1 MKHVKALLY
10 SLFALATTFGVT
22 HPGIA
27 RDIKEKSHEYS
38 SIIQSIVENNTA
50 HHGVIVKEIVV
61 QGNNLINPTIIKNSI
76 PFKEGQP
83 FDAKESAAAIDNLY
97 NLGHFRQIKIEA
109 EELSEEEIKLYIIV
123 EEKKVLEKL
132 TITGNVAISTK
143 KIQEKFKTD
152 KISTIDEES
161 LRQLAV
167 GIEKMYADEHRHFV
181 GIETSIEQNKESTH
195 KATATISITE
205 GPKTLVKYVKFK
217 GNKLLS
223 ERKLRSQIF
232 TRENWLFSFTDG
244 AGSYN
249 KEALEID
256 RHRIEYLYR
265 DNGYLTAKVT
275 TTNVDFSPNKEHVT
289 VTFNIKE
296 GAQFNL
302 RNIYAPGDEIFSEEE
317 LLPKISIKTDA
328 PYSQSKLLESMNRLK
343 DMWGEKGYIYTNVY
357 PQVKPDETTSAVDV
371 TFLVDKGN
379 KLYVNKINITGN
391 TITKDKVIRRQL
403 EVLEGDLITTRK
415 LERSKASV
423 EYLSFFERDGIAWK
437 IHRLSN
443 ELADLELNVKE
454 AKTGQFNLQ
463 FNYGS
468 DVYSSERS
476 LKGALQLSKR
486 NLFGNGWDVGGQVE
500 ANRHRLKRI
509 EFNFFDPHLFDS
521 NVSGGFNFYK
531 RWDEF
536 DQWRNVDKVPVQKIT
551 GGNVRFGVGL
561 PWVDKNLNVIFDL
574 GVERIKNNQPKA
586 NSSDQLMQDIFA
598 PIVARTFQQGTLNW
612 IGVDL
617 IKDTRNH
624 QIYPNSGYKLTLAT
638 RLAPPSTNE
647 QFSFLKT
654 ELQGSCYTSL
664 IGTDSLVLGMQ
675 LKLGHVESINNKIIP
690 YKELFQMGGQTTV
703 RGFVWGGIGPAWITG
718 DPLGSKNAAQFNTEL
733 IFPLIEDYSM
743 KGHVFYDTGAGWHTP
758 RENIAHPEYIR
769 RDSFDLRHSVGFG
782 LNLVK
787 PFPAK
792 IDWGFKLDRKRDRG
806 ETPSEF
812 HLSMNYAW

>member
-1 MKHVKALLY
+1 MKHVKALIY
-10 SLFALATTFGVT
+10 SLFALSATPYLVHAETI
-22 HPGIA
+22 H
-27 RDIKEKSHEYS
+27 DIEKKSQEYATQ
-38 SIIQSIVENNTA
+38 IHKVVENNTA
-50 HHGVIVKEIVV
+50 HQGAIVKEIVV
-61 QGNNLINPTIIKNSI
+61 LGNNLINPTIIKNSI

-83 FDAKESAAAIDNLY
+83 FDAKDSTLAIENLY
-97 NLGHFRQIKIEA
+97 NLGHFRQIQIEA
-109 EELSEEEIKLYIIV
+109 EELSEKEIKLYIIV

-132 TITGNVAISTK
+132 TITGNVAVTTK

-152 KISTIDEES
+152 KISTVDEES
-161 LRQLAV
+161 LRQLALN
-167 GIEKMYADEHRHFV
+167 IEKLYAEEHRHFV
-181 GIETSIEQNKESTH
+181 NMETKIENNKESKH
-195 KATATISITE
+195 KASATITITE
-205 GPKTLVKYVKFK
+205 GPKTLVKYVKFN

-223 ERKLRSQIF
+223 QRKLRNQIF
-232 TRENWLFSFTDG
+232 TRENWLLSFTDG

-256 RHRIEYLYR
+256 KHRIEYLYR

-275 TTNVDFSPNKEHVT
+275 STNVDFSPDKKHVT

-296 GAQFNL
+296 GKQFKL
-302 RNIYAPGDEIFSEEE
+302 RNIYAPGDEIFSEDE
-317 LLPKISIKTDA
+317 LLPKILIKSGL

-343 DMWGEKGYIYTNVY
+343 DMWGEKGYIYTNIY
-357 PQVKPDETTSAVDV
+357 PQVKPDEKTHEVDI

-415 LERSKASV
+415 LERSKLSV

-437 IHRLSN
+437 VHRLSD

-476 LKGALQLSKR
+476 LKAALQLSKR
-486 NLFGNGWDVGGQVE
+486 NLFGNGWDIGGQVE

-521 NVSGGFNFYK
+521 NVSSGFNFYK

-536 DQWRNVDKVPVQKIT
+536 DQWRNVDKIPLQKIT
-551 GGNVRFGVGL
+551 GGDVRFGVGL
-561 PWVDKNLNVIFDL
+561 PWIDKNLNVVLDL
-574 GVERIKNNQPKA
+574 GIERIKNNQPKA
-586 NSSDQLMQDIFA
+586 NGDLKDIFE

-612 IGVDL
+612 LGIDL

-624 QIYPNSGYKLTLAT
+624 QVYPNSGYKLVLST
-638 RLAPPSTNE
+638 RIAPPSTND
-647 QFSFLKT
+647 QFSFIKT
-654 ELQGSCYTSL
+654 EAQGSCYTSL
-664 IGTDSLVLGMQ
+664 IGTDSLVLGLQ
-675 LKLGHVESINNKIIP
+675 RKLGHVEPINNKIIP

-703 RGFVWGGIGPAWITG
+703 RGFTWGGIGPSWITG
-718 DPLGSKNAAQFNTEL
+718 DPLGSKNAAQLNTEL

-743 KGHVFYDTGAGWHTP
+743 KGHIFYDTGAGWHTP
-758 RENIAHPEYIR
+758 RENIANPQYIR

-806 ETPSEF
+806 ESPSEF